1 MSLMDKLARK
11 FALRWLS
18 GRIARLRKDG
28 SSVGKILKALDGW
41 KLVIAFVALV
51 GVKAWD
57 AASNGHAGDLVGIL
71 LAMLGWA
78 PPEWTA
84 AAAGEAAASLLGLVA
99 IIHKVV
105 KAQRQARAGATAS
118 ELLSGPG
125 YVKAAIAEGEVL
137 ATDAG
142 PALKGK

>member
-1 MSLMDKLARK
+1 MSLMDKLVRK
-11 FALRWLS
+11 LALKWLS
-18 GRIARLRKDG
+18 SRIARLRKDG
-28 SSVGKILKALDGW
+28 GSVGKILKALDGW

-57 AASNGHAGDLVGIL
+57 AANNGHAGDLVGVF

-99 IIHKVV
+99 IIHKVY
-105 KAQRQARAGATAS
+105 KAHLQARAGATAS
-118 ELLSGPG
+118 ELLSVRG
-125 YVKAAIAEGEVL
+125 YAKEAIAEGEIL

-142 PALKGK
+142 PVLKD